1 MNIWCCLGVAR
12 KWLNAFFLSPS
23 SSCFLAVICHKI
35 SYPLPGLKP
44 WLYFWT
50 PSEFDALVTFKHYLL
65 KSDCSVW
72 AYVQK
77 CQTELKSKY
86 YIRTYPFNIILIIW
100 HLMLQTLMNANH
112 LGLFDL
118 TGKVPTS
125 AATAAATSAAV
136 TSRDAEI
143 LRLKDELVNF
153 LTKYSVIIQ
162 KWRYSRFCDDNTIN
176 K

>member
-1 MNIWCCLGVAR
+1 
-12 KWLNAFFLSPS
+12 
-23 SSCFLAVICHKI
+23 
-35 SYPLPGLKP
+35 
-44 WLYFWT
+44 
-50 PSEFDALVTFKHYLL
+50 
-65 KSDCSVW
+65 
-72 AYVQK
+72 
-77 CQTELKSKY
+77 
-86 YIRTYPFNIILIIW
+86 
-100 HLMLQTLMNANH
+100 MLQTLMNANH

-162 KWRYSRFCDDNTIN
+162 K
-176 K
+176 